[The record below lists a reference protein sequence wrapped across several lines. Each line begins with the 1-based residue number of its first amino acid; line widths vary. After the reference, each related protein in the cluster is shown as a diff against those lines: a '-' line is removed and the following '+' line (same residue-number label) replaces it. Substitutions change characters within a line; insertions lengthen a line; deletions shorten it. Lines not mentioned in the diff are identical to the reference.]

1 MPTAGILCFEGCYA
15 SVVGGFADLMQ
26 VANAHLRKS
35 APQAALYTWDFLSA
49 SGGAVHASNGLEFS
63 TKAIPPRKKYDVL
76 FIPSFHYRGKNEL
89 TKFLDRCAPAV
100 QWLTEQ
106 WTQGAYLAANCT
118 GTFVLA
124 STGLL
129 DNRRATTTWWLEQ
142 SFRDQFPEVQL
153 EMHPL
158 VTEEDR
164 LICAGA
170 HAAFLTQTVRVLSQ
184 FSGAAIAAQCARS
197 MLIDVTQSTQTMLLP
212 LMSDRAHNDALV
224 HQAEAWLHKR
234 MHSDVHLSELAD
246 DLAVTQRTL
255 TRRFQS
261 ACGQSPLAFLQN
273 MRIDAARALL
283 ETGSL
288 SIEQICTY
296 VGYADTSSFTRLFR
310 EKVGLT
316 PGAYRDR
323 FNSPSG
329 K

>member
-1 MPTAGILCFEGCYA
+1 MPSAGILCFDGCYA

-26 VANAHLRKS
+26 VANAHLKKS
-35 APQAALYTWDFLSA
+35 APQVATYTWDFLSTA
-49 SGGAVHASNGLEFS
+49 GGGVRASNGMDLS
-63 TKAIPPRKKYDVL
+63 TRPIPPRKRYDVV

-89 TKFLDRCAPAV
+89 SKFIGSCAPAA
-100 QWLTEQ
+100 QWLQEQ
-106 WTQGAYLAANCT
+106 WAQGAYLAANCT

-129 DNRRATTTWWLEQ
+129 NNRRATTTWWLEQ
-142 SFRDQFPEVQL
+142 SFRDRFPDVQL
-153 EMHPL
+153 QMHPL

-184 FSGAAIAAQCARS
+184 FSGAAIGTQCARS

-224 HQAEAWLHKR
+224 HRAEAWLHKR
-234 MHSDVHLSELAD
+234 MHSDVRLSEMAD
-246 DLAVTQRTL
+246 ELAVTQRTL

-261 ACGQSPLAFLQN
+261 ARGQSPLAFLQN

-288 SIEQICTY
+288 SIEQICAY

-310 EKVGLT
+310 ARVGLT
-316 PGAYRDR
+316 PGNYRDR
-323 FNSPSG
+323 FNASPAQ
-329 K
+329 